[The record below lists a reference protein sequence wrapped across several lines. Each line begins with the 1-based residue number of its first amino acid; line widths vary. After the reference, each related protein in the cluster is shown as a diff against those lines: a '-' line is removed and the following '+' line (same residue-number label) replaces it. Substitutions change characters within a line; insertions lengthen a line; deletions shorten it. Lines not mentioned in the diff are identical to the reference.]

1 MGKMTSRERVRKTLN
16 KKEPDRV
23 PISLG
28 ECVSTTMTVG
38 AHEKLKSYLGIETE
52 TNLMSKFFQIVF
64 VDESVL
70 KHFEVDFRP
79 VIGRG
84 PKKSKERRIDS
95 RTFIDEWG
103 VTGYMPPEGFYYDII
118 DFPLREATIEDI
130 DKHNWPDPFDE
141 GLTEGIEE
149 EARDLYENT
158 DYAIV
163 GSAGLGQSIF
173 EQSLYLRGFDT
184 LLMDLVAD
192 KEFAHALFRKVT
204 DIQKTKYDRF
214 LEKTGKYIDIVRI
227 GDDTGMQD
235 GALMSPDMYR
245 EMLKPYHQEYFSFIK
260 ERTDAKLFLHS
271 CGSVYDLIP
280 DLIDAGVEI
289 LNPVQVSAKKM
300 DCVKLKREFGESL
313 IFWGAIDTQ
322 RVLPFESPETV
333 KEEVKKRINQLGSNG
348 GFIPSAVHN
357 IQHDVSPQN
366 IIALYEA
373 IREYGTYPL
382 KG

>member
-16 KKEPDRV
+16 KEEPDRA

-38 AHEKLKSYLGIETE
+38 AHENLKSHLGIHGRT
-52 TNLMSKFFQIVF
+52 TLMSKFFQIVF
-64 VDESVL
+64 VDEGIL

-79 VIGRG
+79 VIGGG
-84 PKKSKERRIDS
+84 PKKSKEKRIDK

-130 DKHNWPDPFDE
+130 DKHNWPDPLDE
-141 GLTEGIEE
+141 GLTESIEE
-149 EARDLYENT
+149 AAKDLYENT

-173 EQSLYLRGFDT
+173 EQSCYLRGFDIM
-184 LLMDLVAD
+184 LMDLVAN
-192 KEFAHALFRKVT
+192 KEFAHALFRKIT
-204 DIQKTKYDRF
+204 DIQKTKYGIF
-214 LEKTGKYIDIVRI
+214 LDKVGKYLDIVRI

-235 GALMSPDMYR
+235 GALMSPSMYR
-245 EMLKPYHQEYFSFIK
+245 EMLKPYHKEYFSFIK
-260 ERTDAKLFLHS
+260 EKTDAKLFLHS

-289 LNPVQVSAKKM
+289 LNPVQVSANKM
-300 DCVKLKREFGESL
+300 DCVKLKTEFGKSL
-313 IFWGAIDTQ
+313 SFWGAIDTQ

-348 GFIPSAVHN
+348 GFIPSSVHN

-366 IIALYEA
+366 IIAMYEA
-373 IREYGTYPL
+373 IREFGTYPL
-382 KG
+382 KV